1 MILASIL
8 ISVLFALVFS
18 ALLVYGFGRRV
29 PGPLNGVLFLFLII
43 FMFTWA
49 VGSWVVPI
57 GPVHWGVS
65 WLGYLLIAIL
75 IMLLLGA
82 LLPPRRPR
90 TRIIAKS
97 DVDEEVKNKQVSSA
111 IEITFGIFFWIM
123 IIALFIL
130 AMIRI
135 VD

>member
-1 MILASIL
+1 MVLASIL
-8 ISVLFALVFS
+8 LSALFALVFS
-18 ALLVYGFGRRV
+18 ALLIYGFGRRV
-29 PGPLNGVLFLFLII
+29 PGPLNGMLFLFLII
-43 FMFTWA
+43 FMFTWS
-49 VGSWVVPI
+49 VGSWVVPV

-65 WLGYLLIAIL
+65 WLGYLLIAVL

-90 TRIIAKS
+90 TRVIPKS
-97 DVDEEVKNKQVSSA
+97 EVDEAVRNRQVSTA
-111 IEITFGIFFWIM
+111 VEVTFGIFFWVM

-135 VD
+135 ID